1 MPHIYA
7 LELTLYGVFDYTRLG
22 IMNVTFSL
30 DGFTSSTFYEVLS
43 VVENFLD
50 GVIQPNFPLYTS
62 LDGMTAGPHTLVVEV
77 VACENLTLTVD
88 YFTYAPAEAA
98 SSPAT
103 VSSSSRK
110 SHAGAIA
117 GGIVGGLAFL
127 LITALILD
135 CVRRRKRQLRH
146 NFSKCFYAINS

>member
-1 MPHIYA
+1 
-7 LELTLYGVFDYTRLG
+7 
-22 IMNVTFSL
+22 MNVTFSL
-30 DGFTSSTFYEVLS
+30 DGVTSYTFYDILP

-62 LDGMTAGPHTLVVEV
+62 PDGMTAGAHTLVVEV

-88 YFTYAPAEAA
+88 YFTYTPSGTV

-103 VSSSSRK
+103 ESTSSRK

-117 GGIVGGLAFL
+117 GGIVGGLVFL
-127 LITALILD
+127 VLTALILD
-135 CVRRRKRQLRH
+135 CVRRRKRQLRR
-146 NFSKCFYAINS
+146 NFSKRHVQ